1 MRRNQVV
8 PVPVRRRAGFDA
20 GPDVSSPFTTG
31 LDAGSGI
38 KTDTSSESLL
48 ALRDT
53 MLREGP
59 VELVR
64 LSEVKVCET
73 PRTGGVDA
81 KWALT
86 LAELE
91 TELPPIVVHRDTMTV
106 IDGLHRLRAAQL
118 RGREHIAARFF
129 EGSAQDAALLAVA
142 MNIVQGR
149 PLSQTDRTA
158 AVERIVTM
166 HPYWSDRAIAV
177 IAGLSAKKVSEV
189 RRRLVDPA
197 RGERR
202 IGLDGRLR
210 PLNTVRGRELAGEL
224 LRADPTASLRAVARK
239 AGISPVT
246 VADVRK
252 RMLRGDD
259 PVTPRQRGRAAQRG
273 TRGERP
279 APQQNPEAKS
289 PGELF
294 SIFESLRRDPSLR
307 LTEAGRTVL
316 RMLEACSLMARERRQ
331 IISSLPPHCTGQM
344 AALISGY
351 SELWRVFADELR
363 ACEEQQENAGAT
375 EIGGFGPGA

>member
-1 MRRNQVV
+1 VTRNQVV
-8 PVPVRRRAGFDA
+8 PLPLPGRTAFGA
-20 GPDVSSPFTTG
+20 GPDAGTLAATT
-31 LDAGSGI
+31 S
-38 KTDTSSESLL
+38 DTSSDSLL

-53 MLREGP
+53 MLHHGP
-59 VELVR
+59 VEQVR
-64 LSEVKVCET
+64 LSDVRVSET
-73 PRTGGVDA
+73 PRTEGVDG

-129 EGSAQDAALLAVA
+129 EGSVQDAALLAVA

-158 AVERIVTM
+158 AVERIVTT

-177 IAGLSAKKVSEV
+177 IAGLSAKKVSEI
-189 RRRLVDPA
+189 RRRSVDPA

-210 PLNTVRGRELAGEL
+210 PLNSVRGRELAGEL
-224 LRADPTASLRAVARK
+224 LRADPSASLRAVARK

-252 RMLRGDD
+252 RVLRGED
-259 PVTPRQRGRAAQRG
+259 PVTPRQRGQTVQRDARA
-273 TRGERP
+273 ERP
-279 APQQNPEAKS
+279 AAPQASESRS

-294 SIFESLRRDPSLR
+294 TIFESLRRDPSLR
-307 LTEAGRTVL
+307 LTEAGRNVL
-316 RMLEACSLMARERRQ
+316 RMLEACSHMARERRQ

-344 AALISGY
+344 AALIGGY
-351 SELWRVFADELR
+351 SEQWRVFADELR
-363 ACEEQQENAGAT
+363 AYEEEQENAGAA
-375 EIGGFGPGA
+375 ELNSYRPGA

>member
-1 MRRNQVV
+1 MRSNQVV
-8 PVPVRRRAGFDA
+8 PLPVPGRTEFDGAGA
-20 GPDVSSPFTTG
+20 GATS
-31 LDAGSGI
+31 
-38 KTDTSSESLL
+38 DTSSDTLL

-53 MLREGP
+53 MLHEGP
-59 VELVR
+59 VEQVR
-64 LSEVKVCET
+64 LTDVRVSDT
-73 PRTGGVDA
+73 PRTQGIDG

-91 TELPPIVVHRDTMTV
+91 TELPPIVVHRDTMSV

-118 RGREHIAARFF
+118 QGREHIKVRYF
-129 EGSAQDAALLAVA
+129 EGSVQDAALLAVA

-149 PLSQTDRTA
+149 PLTQSDRAA
-158 AVERIVTM
+158 AVERIVTT

-177 IAGLSAKKVSEV
+177 IAGLSAKKVSEI
-189 RRRLVDPA
+189 RRRSVDPS

-210 PLNTVRGRELAGEL
+210 PLNSVRGRELAGEL
-224 LRADPTASLRAVARK
+224 LRADPNASLRAVARR

-252 RMLRGDD
+252 RILRGDD
-259 PVTPRQRGRAAQRG
+259 PVTPRQRGQAVQRDARA
-273 TRGERP
+273 ERP
-279 APQQNPEAKS
+279 APQESPETRS

-294 SIFESLRRDPSLR
+294 TIFESLRRDPSLR
-307 LTEAGRTVL
+307 LTEAGRNIL

-344 AALISGY
+344 AALAGGY
-351 SELWRVFADELR
+351 SQLWRVFAEELR
-363 ACEEQQENAGAT
+363 AYEEEQESAGST
-375 EIGGFGPGA
+375 EMDRYRTGA

>member
-1 MRRNQVV
+1 MPL
-8 PVPVRRRAGFDA
+8 PVPGRTAFGA
-20 GPDVSSPFTTG
+20 GPDAGTLAATT
-31 LDAGSGI
+31 S
-38 KTDTSSESLL
+38 DTSSDSLL

-53 MLREGP
+53 MLHDGP
-59 VELVR
+59 VEQVR
-64 LSEVKVCET
+64 LSDVRVSET
-73 PRTGGVDA
+73 PRTEGVDG

-129 EGSAQDAALLAVA
+129 EGSVQDAALLAVA

-149 PLSQTDRTA
+149 PLSQTDRAA
-158 AVERIVTM
+158 AVERIVTT

-177 IAGLSAKKVSEV
+177 IAGLSAKKVSEI
-189 RRRLVDPA
+189 RRRSVDPA

-210 PLNTVRGRELAGEL
+210 PLNSVRGRELAGEL
-224 LRADPTASLRAVARK
+224 LRADPGASLRAVARK

-252 RMLRGDD
+252 RVLRGED
-259 PVTPRQRGRAAQRG
+259 PVTPRQRGQAVQRG
-273 TRGERP
+273 ARAERP
-279 APQQNPEAKS
+279 AAPQASESRS

-294 SIFESLRRDPSLR
+294 TIFESLRRDPSLR
-307 LTEAGRTVL
+307 LTEAGRNVL

-344 AALISGY
+344 AALIGGY
-351 SELWRVFADELR
+351 SEQWRVFADELR
-363 ACEEQQENAGAT
+363 AYEEEQENAGAA
-375 EIGGFGPGA
+375 ELNSYRPGA